1 MPSFVSSALEFG
13 PPRVVCSPSQFVE
26 GLKAIRQVIF
36 NNEAAGIYA
45 NQPIK
50 QVYMWALVLMML
62 NHMAR
67 ACLFSCEKVR
77 PVVLTHA
84 PKPAPGGATG

>member
-1 MPSFVSSALEFG
+1 
-13 PPRVVCSPSQFVE
+13 
-26 GLKAIRQVIF
+26 
-36 NNEAAGIYA
+36 
-45 NQPIK
+45 
-50 QVYMWALVLMML
+50 MWALVLMML